1 MSKKKKSEAKSVLPA
16 PGALTHNPFAA
27 LSKLDER
34 PPQQPEPQQPAPE
47 QQPEPLPASVP
58 ARPEA
63 APTPSAPARPKSA
76 GRLIL
81 RRETKHRAGKAV
93 IVISGFSA
101 LAHHDAQATRALA
114 QRLKQQLGC
123 GGTVEATRGE
133 REIVLQGDRAAAVA
147 ELLRGLGFRVDGVT
161 R

>member
-1 MSKKKKSEAKSVLPA
+1 MSKKKKEANPVSKA
-16 PGALTHNPFAA
+16 PEALTHNPFAA
-27 LSKLDER
+27 LSGLGEL
-34 PPQQPEPQQPAPE
+34 PAQQPAPE
-47 QQPEPLPASVP
+47 PPPPA
-58 ARPEA
+58 
-63 APTPSAPARPKSA
+63 SAPARPKSA

-93 IVISGFSA
+93 VVVSGFGA
-101 LAHHDAQATRALA
+101 LAHYDEQATRALA
-114 QRLKQQLGC
+114 QQLKQQLGC
-123 GGTVEATRGE
+123 GGTVEDRRGE